1 MKYIDYNFEEEIS
14 SQIEAMKSDETI
26 KRLSK
31 EWFLESLKFNY
42 SYHFKALGLPII
54 QYPTDI
60 IALQEIIWD
69 TKPDLIIESGIARGG
84 SVVHNASQLA
94 LLDYVDI
101 IEGVKTLSDPRRHV
115 VAIDIDIRQKNRNAL
130 ENHALAPYF
139 TLIEGSS
146 IDADVISRV
155 HSISGHYENILVL
168 LDSNHTK
175 EHVKKELDAYA
186 SLVSVNN
193 YCIVYDTVIEEL
205 PDIYSDRPWSVG
217 NSPMNAVDD
226 FLRENRTRFI
236 IDDGIDAKLQ
246 FSVAPRGYL
255 KRVED

>member
-1 MKYIDYNFEEEIS
+1 M
-14 SQIEAMKSDETI
+14 
-26 KRLSK
+26 
-31 EWFLESLKFNY
+31 
-42 SYHFKALGLPII
+42 
-54 QYPTDI
+54 
-60 IALQEIIWD
+60 
-69 TKPDLIIESGIARGG
+69 
-84 SVVHNASQLA
+84 
-94 LLDYVDI
+94 
-101 IEGVKTLSDPRRHV
+101 
-115 VAIDIDIRQKNRNAL
+115 
-130 ENHALAPYF
+130 
-139 TLIEGSS
+139 
-146 IDADVISRV
+146 
-155 HSISGHYENILVL
+155 L